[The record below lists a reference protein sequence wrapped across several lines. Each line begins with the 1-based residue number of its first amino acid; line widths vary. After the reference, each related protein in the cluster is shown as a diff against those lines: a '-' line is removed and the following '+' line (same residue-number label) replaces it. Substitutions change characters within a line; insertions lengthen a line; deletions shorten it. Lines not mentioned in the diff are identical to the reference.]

1 MSLLKVLVKSLFI
14 TVKIIL
20 SIGVP
25 GYHMNLG
32 EKNIVTVYIMI
43 VYIIETKENFSR
55 KQFFCISLSDEL
67 RKFIHP
73 SLNVYVVKN
82 PGRIH
87 LTSQSCFIFEILN
100 TYVD

>member
-1 MSLLKVLVKSLFI
+1 MLMNFLKSLFI
-14 TVKIIL
+14 LVKIIL

-32 EKNIVTVYIMI
+32 EKNIVAVYIMI
-43 VYIIETKENFSR
+43 VCIIETKENFSR
-55 KQFFCISLSDEL
+55 NQFFCISLSDEL

-87 LTSQSCFIFEILN
+87 LTLYI
-100 TYVD
+100 